1 MRFIDKV
8 RVFAKAGDGGSGC
21 LSFLRE
27 KFKEFGGP
35 NGGNGGKGGDIIFV
49 ADRNVGTLLD
59 FSYKPYLRAGTGG
72 GGKSRNKTGADAEDT
87 VVRVPMGTLVYR
99 NGRLIADLAQPA
111 ARVRAAAGGRGGRGN
126 LSFKSRRNTAPRMY
140 EKGEPG
146 EEVEIDLELKLIAD
160 IGLAGFPNAG
170 KSTLLAHLSN
180 ARPKIANYPFTTLSP
195 HLGIVR
201 HKGQS
206 FVMADI
212 PGLIEGAHAGKG
224 LGDDF
229 LRHVE
234 RTRLLILIIDPM
246 GFGKVSAVAGVKS
259 IEEELRRYSRKL
271 AAKPRILAVNK
282 MDLPEGAEALRRV
295 RGRYRK
301 RRVFGISGVT
311 GDGIASLLDAA
322 LAELKSQPREV
333 VSFAPKKDGNTV
345 KVEAGFNV
353 ERVNG
358 STFRVTGSY
367 IERAAS
373 MSDAGLV
380 ESMYRFQ
387 KTMRRIGVDRAL
399 RAAGVREGDI
409 VRLGPLELEWT
420 DAPSRRPPHLSKRNH
435 FG

>member
-35 NGGNGGKGGDIIFV
+35 NGGNGGRGGDIVFV

-59 FSYKPYLRAGTGG
+59 FSYKPHLTAGSGG
-72 GGKSRNKTGADAEDT
+72 GGKGRNKTGADAEDT

-99 NGRLIADLAQPA
+99 DGRLIADLAKPG
-111 ARVRAAAGGRGGRGN
+111 ARVKAAAGGRGGRGN
-126 LSFKSRRNTAPRMY
+126 LSFKSRRNTAPRIY

-180 ARPKIANYPFTTLSP
+180 ARPKIADYPFTTLSP

-201 HKGQS
+201 HKGAS

-224 LGDDF
+224 LGGDF

-234 RTRLLILIIDPM
+234 RTRLLILLIDPM
-246 GFGKVSAVAGVKS
+246 GFGKVSAVDGVKS

-271 AAKPRILAVNK
+271 AAKPRIPAVNK
-282 MDLPEGAEALRRV
+282 LDLSEGPEALRKI

-301 RRVFGISGVT
+301 RKVFGVSGVT
-311 GDGIASLLDAA
+311 GEGIESLLDAA
-322 LAELKSQPREV
+322 LVELKSQPREV
-333 VSFAPKKDGNTV
+333 VSFAPKEGGNSV
-345 KVEAGFNV
+345 KVEAGFDV
-353 ERVNG
+353 KRVNG

-399 RAAGVREGDI
+399 RAAGVREGDM

-420 DAPSRRPPHLSKRNH
+420 DAPSRRPPKLSKRNH